1 LGKEEKNMIILAVVV
16 LAVVVGVVLIFNNLV
31 TLRNQ
36 VANAFKQIDVQLKRR
51 YDLIPNLINSVKG
64 EMKFEQSTLEK
75 VIQARAAAMTAGA
88 SGNMNEIMA
97 KEGAL
102 TQTLGKLF
110 ALAENYPNLKSNES
124 VKTLMEEL
132 THTENQIGFARQ
144 FYNDIVTK
152 FNIQQQVFPNNVF
165 ASMMG
170 FTSSELFELPQDSK
184 DREVPKV
191 ELTV

>member
-1 LGKEEKNMIILAVVV
+1 MIIFVAVL
-16 LAVVVGVVLIFNNLV
+16 LAVVVGVVWIFNNLV

-51 YDLIPNLINSVKG
+51 YDLIPNLISSVKG

-75 VIQARAAAMTAGA
+75 VIQARAAAMSAGTG
-88 SGNMNEIMA
+88 GNMSEILS

-102 TQTLGKLF
+102 TQALGKLI
-110 ALAENYPNLKSNES
+110 ALTENYPNLKAHDS
-124 VKTLMEEL
+124 VKALMEEL
-132 THTENQIGFARQ
+132 THTENQIGFSRQ

-152 FNIQQQVFPNNVF
+152 FNTEQQVFPNNLL

-170 FTSSELFELPQDSK
+170 FSLAVLFELPADSQE
-184 DREVPKV
+184 RAVPKV
-191 ELTV
+191 DLAV

>member
-1 LGKEEKNMIILAVVV
+1 MIILAVVV
-16 LAVVVGVVLIFNNLV
+16 LAVVLWVVVIFNHLV

-64 EMKFEQSTLEK
+64 EMKFEQATLEK

-88 SGNMNEIMA
+88 SGNMNDSMA
-97 KEGAL
+97 KEGML
-102 TQTLGKLF
+102 TQALGKLI
-110 ALAENYPNLKSNES
+110 ALSENYPNLKANES

-152 FNIQQQVFPNNVF
+152 FNTEQQVFPNNIF

-170 FTSSELFELPQDSK
+170 FTSSELFELPQESK
-184 DREVPKV
+184 EREVPKV